1 MILKKITHVHIYGE
15 FSDTRISLLFVAISY
30 VYLRNIPYN
39 TDLNAHIN
47 LNILATNTI
56 KAKIKSYY
64 SPIICRHDFI

>member
-15 FSDTRISLLFVAISY
+15 FSDTSISLLFVAISY
-30 VYLRNIPYN
+30 VYLRN
-39 TDLNAHIN
+39 TDLNAHID

-56 KAKIKSYY
+56 MAKIKSYY